1 VAPIPNLVGRYH
13 ITINRLERVPGLQQ
27 TVQVLKWISGAGY
40 LQLKVAAKYD
50 ESTAILKARLNV
62 LSVLFAA
69 TARLA
74 KDAFLAD
81 NTGNISVF
89 REIIVL
95 PEMGLRVMG
104 LITEVAAAHE
114 VQLRIT
120 GNDRPWI
127 GFVRNENVA
136 TVDKVDEAMTR
147 ACTWAKTL

>member
-136 TVDKVDEAMTR
+136 TVDKVDDAMTR
-147 ACTWAKTL
+147 ACAWAKTL